1 MAHPDSETQ
10 IGAHS
15 VFSMVLMPSMFS
27 PWLDH
32 KTKIAQK
39 AQNDS
44 FSTQH
49 ETFSGA
55 ENLNGKLEEGKAIAS
70 VNGKKYVIHPYRGYS
85 FTPKLTDGEDVSNF
99 LLIIVNCM
107 YLTVPIHHNLIL
119 MILVEFS

>member
-15 VFSMVLMPSMFS
+15 VFSMVLMPSMCS
-27 PWLDH
+27 PWLDP
-32 KTKIAQK
+32 KTKIAQ
-39 AQNDS
+39 NDN

-55 ENLNGKLEEGKAIAS
+55 ENSNGKLEEGKAIAS

-85 FTPKLTDGEDVSNF
+85 FTPKLTDGEDVRNF